1 MPSSGWLQRSQD
13 EARRQPAQ
21 GGVNT
26 MSERAI
32 ASPLSVLSAAQGPL
46 SPPSG
51 DEPPAGLTVLI
62 VEDESGLAD
71 VLAVHLEA
79 SGYHPIIAHDGL
91 EALYVLDR
99 VTPHAVLLDLHLP
112 QVSGFRL
119 IQLLKQ
125 RPEMPRVPVIVITAL
140 SFQEAEDAVRAGA
153 DDFVTKPFLPA
164 EVVARVDRLIARLA

>member
-1 MPSSGWLQRSQD
+1 
-13 EARRQPAQ
+13 
-21 GGVNT
+21 

-32 ASPLSVLSAAQGPL
+32 ASLSQVVPAVQRPL
-46 SPPSG
+46 SPGPRDRASG
-51 DEPPAGLTVLI
+51 ALTILI
-62 VEDESGLAD
+62 VEDEAGLAD

-79 SGYHPIIAHDGL
+79 AGYHPIIAHDGL

-164 EVVARVDRLIARLA
+164 EVVTRVDRLIARLG

>member
-1 MPSSGWLQRSQD
+1 MP
-13 EARRQPAQ
+13 
-21 GGVNT
+21 
-26 MSERAI
+26 
-32 ASPLSVLSAAQGPL
+32 AAQRPL
-46 SPPSG
+46 SPGPRNEPSG
-51 DEPPAGLTVLI
+51 ALTILI
-62 VEDESGLAD
+62 VEDEAGLAD

-79 SGYHPIIAHDGL
+79 AGYHPIIAHDGL

-164 EVVARVDRLIARLA
+164 EVVTRVDRLIARLG